1 VINLHGR
8 VADRNIKRKLSQ
20 LVYRLDDHLENKLD
34 WFSLYSNESQFKSR
48 SLTFVKN
55 GKIPPSDGREYV
67 SSPAELDYLVKGDII
82 SLSVDAGRINVIW
95 RGGANANSLLLTERC
110 DNYCLMCSQPPKTKN
125 DDWLLEQAFDAISLM
140 PQSAKEI
147 GFTGGEP
154 TFYGQRFIDLVKHV
168 NMCLPSTALH
178 ILSNGRKF
186 SDVGFTEKYA
196 SVANENTMV
205 GIPIYGSEETLH
217 DYVVQAKGAFN
228 ETVNGILNLG
238 ELGQMVELRVVLHKA
253 TAPQIVQIA
262 EFICRNLPFVDQV
275 ALMGLEMMGLARG
288 NFQHVWID
296 PVEYIE
302 ELAEAV
308 QMLAANKI
316 HTMVY
321 NHQLC
326 VLHHD
331 IWQFA
336 VKSISDWKNE
346 YDTVCKSCEVVDVC
360 GGFFHSAKYGSS
372 KHIQPMTR
380 KGYPI
385 GKKPE
390 SETLSIGESK
400 QDVWQRR
407 SIQVTASD

>member
-1 VINLHGR
+1 MINLYGR
-8 VADRNIKRKLSQ
+8 ATNQSIKRKLKR
-20 LVYRLDDHLENKLD
+20 LVYRLDKHSENESD
-34 WFSLYSNESQFKSR
+34 WFSLCSSHFQDEAR
-48 SLTFVKN
+48 SLTLVKN
-55 GKIPPSDGREYV
+55 GRIPPDEGTEYV
-67 SSPAELDYLVKGDII
+67 TAPAELDYLVNGDII
-82 SLSVDAGRINVIW
+82 SLSVDASRINVIW
-95 RGGANANSLLLTERC
+95 RGNANANSLLLTERC

-125 DDWLLEQAFDAISLM
+125 DDWLLDQAFDAISLM
-140 PQSAKEI
+140 PQTAKEI

-154 TFYGQRFIDLVKHV
+154 TFYGQKFIDLVGHV
-168 NMCLPSTALH
+168 DKCLPNTALH

-186 SDVGFTEKYA
+186 SDFSFAEKYA
-196 SVANENTMV
+196 SVANKNTMV
-205 GIPIYGSEETLH
+205 GIPVYGAEETLH
-217 DYVVQAKGAFN
+217 DYVVQAKNAFN
-228 ETVNGILNLG
+228 ETLNGVLNLG
-238 ELGQMVELRVVLHKA
+238 ELGQLIEIRVVLHKA

-288 NFQHVWID
+288 NFSQVWID
-296 PVEYIE
+296 PVDYIE

-331 IWQFA
+331 IWRFA

-346 YDTVCKSCEVVDVC
+346 YDAVCKSCEVVDTC

-372 KHIQPMTR
+372 SHIQPMTR
-380 KGYPI
+380 DGHPI
-385 GKKPE
+385 TTRPNIQ
-390 SETLSIGESK
+390 SLVSSVSK
-400 QDVWQRR
+400 QDTWKRR
-407 SIQVTASD
+407 SIPVTASE